1 MAEDEKPVM
10 GEFSSR
16 VTRREKPGAASA
28 WSGSSGSSGSGVK
41 IVDAENDFPFERIE
55 FIRIGSAHTVSTE
68 ERDAENAD
76 LLQRLAEFVM
86 AQFQPEELPATVVVQ
101 EK

>member
-1 MAEDEKPVM
+1 MAESDNPVV

-16 VTRREKPGAASA
+16 ISRREKSGEASA
-28 WSGSSGSSGSGVK
+28 SSGSGVK
-41 IVDAENDFPFERIE
+41 IVDAENHFPFERID
-55 FIRIGSAHTVSTE
+55 FIRVGSAHTVSAG

-76 LLQRLAEFVM
+76 LLQRLAAFVM
-86 AQFQPEELPATVVVQ
+86 AQFQPEALPATVDVQ

>member
-1 MAEDEKPVM
+1 MAEDEKPVL

-16 VTRREKPGAASA
+16 IARRGKLGEDSA
-28 WSGSSGSSGSGVK
+28 SSGSNVK

-55 FIRIGSAHTVSTE
+55 FIRIGSAHTVSSG
-68 ERDAENAD
+68 ERAAENAD

-86 AQFQPEELPATVVVQ
+86 AQFQPEALPATVEVL